1 MKCMSWNNKGEIAVP
16 LFALRIQKSAAML
29 FYKAVNKIGIK
40 KSGCDHSVIISAL
53 ETVEWP
59 ALRPGRFISGE
70 SRS

>member
-1 MKCMSWNNKGEIAVP
+1 V
-16 LFALRIQKSAAML
+16 LVF
-29 FYKAVNKIGIK
+29 KAGKKIRIK
-40 KSGCDHSVIISAL
+40 KGGCDHSVIISAL